1 MPSRRRVLG
10 TVAAGLC
17 ATLAGC
23 IDAAGVLQMDEATT
37 DEILDPATVR
47 VGPGDT
53 DRRKLLAGIIE
64 NGSATVSGERP
75 PLGVDQPV
83 TYDGTVYELARSD
96 TAQRTRTD
104 YRVILEFDPD
114 ATDGTERS
122 FADLPSVDAERIEP
136 LLADR
141 TSGDDAVGADLSYT
155 EAERADSDLVPD
167 PDFDVL
173 VVDGDRIGVTVEPVE
188 TTLTTYEYTLVDE
201 LGSEGRYAD
210 ELAADHRFD
219 LAGLSGAEQDVVEE
233 AIDEG
238 GYYADSTDDDAF
250 EGVARTFFDNEPFAS
265 DDDRAHWI
273 ATYEGTT
280 YVAMV
285 DPIRWRDLRRD
296 VPTAE

>member
-37 DEILDPATVR
+37 DEILDPVTVD
-47 VGPGDT
+47 VGRTGEERDIVVDVLDT
-53 DRRKLLAGIIE
+53 
-64 NGSATVSGERP
+64 GSATVFGERP

-83 TYDGTVYELARSD
+83 TYNGTVYELARTETGD
-96 TAQRTRTD
+96 RTRTD
-104 YRVILEFDPD
+104 YRVVLEADSGAAETGDRQFD
-114 ATDGTERS
+114 T
-122 FADLPSVDAERIEP
+122 LPGVDAERLEP
-136 LLADR
+136 LLAER
-141 TSGDDAVGADLSYT
+141 ASGDDAVGADLSYT
-155 EAERADSDLVPD
+155 ESERAESAIVPD

-173 VVDGDRIGVTVEPVE
+173 VVDGDRFGVAVEPIE
-188 TTLTTYEYTLVDE
+188 TTMTAYEYTLAEE

-219 LAGLSGAEQDVVEE
+219 LAGLSGDEQAVVEE

-238 GYYADSTDDDAF
+238 GYYADSTDDDVF
-250 EGVARTFFDNEPFAS
+250 EDVARTFFDHDPVAS
-265 DDDRAHWI
+265 DDDRAYWI

-285 DPIRWRDLRRD
+285 DPIRWPALRRD

>member
-23 IDAAGVLQMDEATT
+23 IDATGVLQMDEATT
-37 DEILDPATVR
+37 DELLDPATVE
-47 VGPGDT
+47 VGRTGEERDIVVDVLDT
-53 DRRKLLAGIIE
+53 
-64 NGSATVSGERP
+64 GSATVSGERP

-83 TYDGTVYELARSD
+83 TYDGAVYELARTETGD
-96 TAQRTRTD
+96 RTRTD
-104 YRVILEFDPD
+104 YRVVLETDPGAADTADRQFD
-114 ATDGTERS
+114 T
-122 FADLPSVDAERIEP
+122 LPGVDAERLEP
-136 LLADR
+136 LLAER

-155 EAERADSDLVPD
+155 ESERAESAIVPD

-173 VVDGDRIGVTVEPVE
+173 AVDGDRFGVAVEPIE
-188 TTLTTYEYTLVDE
+188 TTVTTYEYTLVDE

-219 LAGLSGAEQDVVEE
+219 LAGLSDAERDVVEE

-238 GYYADSTDDDAF
+238 GYYADSTDDEAF
-250 EGVARTFFDNEPFAS
+250 EGVARTFFDHDPFAS
-265 DDDRAHWI
+265 DDDRAYWI

-296 VPTAE
+296 VPAAE